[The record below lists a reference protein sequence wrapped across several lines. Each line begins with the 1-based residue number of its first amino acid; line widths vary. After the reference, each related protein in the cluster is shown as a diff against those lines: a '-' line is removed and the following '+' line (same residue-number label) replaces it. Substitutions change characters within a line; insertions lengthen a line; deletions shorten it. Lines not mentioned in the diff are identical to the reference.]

1 MEAAYLTCAKQLKT
15 LLLQHDK
22 AVTQVFL
29 FDMKILALE
38 KKIFTSIL
46 TGNDIMKTSH
56 ERRKSIILGI
66 RIMFDRYK
74 QHKWEKIQELSTHIL
89 QIMQQD
95 DEDDQTEPWLTTA
108 TQESDNT
115 VTIET
120 DMFCSNYRSF

>member
-1 MEAAYLTCAKQLKT
+1 
-15 LLLQHDK
+15 
-22 AVTQVFL
+22 
-29 FDMKILALE
+29 MKILALE

-74 QHKWEKIQELSTHIL
+74 QNKWEKIQELSAHIL

-95 DEDDQTEPWLTTA
+95 DVDDQTEPWLTTA
-108 TQESDNT
+108 TQESNNT

-120 DMFCSNYRSF
+120 DMFCSHYRSF